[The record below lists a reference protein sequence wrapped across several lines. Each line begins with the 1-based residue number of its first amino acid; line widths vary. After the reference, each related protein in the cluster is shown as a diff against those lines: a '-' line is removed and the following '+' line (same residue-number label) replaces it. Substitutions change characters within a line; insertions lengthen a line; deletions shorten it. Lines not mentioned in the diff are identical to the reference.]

1 MTPLRPQTPDAYIPT
16 GVADNGGSRYDSV
29 TYGTL
34 GAVVPPTPSTNIP
47 VYGMAPLDSVPYTPL
62 SVEAYRLRSLRSLRS
77 PPKPQYSRYNLDDNL
92 RLLDENLRLPPLN
105 LMLDNA
111 RELSPAASSSGRAH
125 RHTLPQPSVPS
136 STAIKGPL
144 VEAPDLTGQISRD
157 GDEPLAFGGYST
169 VWRGIWRGDQSIER
183 KVCVQ
188 DHP

>member
-1 MTPLRPQTPDAYIPT
+1 MTPIRPQTPDAYIPT
-16 GVADNGGSRYDSV
+16 GVANNGGSRYDSV

-47 VYGMAPLDSVPYTPL
+47 IYGMAPLDSVPCAPL
-62 SVEAYRLRSLRSLRS
+62 SAEAYRLRSLRSPR
-77 PPKPQYSRYNLDDNL
+77 KPQYSRYNLDDNL
-92 RLLDENLRLPPLN
+92 RLPPLLN

-144 VEAPDLTGQISRD
+144 VEAPNLTGQISRD
-157 GDEPLAFGGYST
+157 GDEPLALGGYST

>member
-1 MTPLRPQTPDAYIPT
+1 M
-16 GVADNGGSRYDSV
+16 
-29 TYGTL
+29 
-34 GAVVPPTPSTNIP
+34 PPTPSTNIP

-62 SVEAYRLRSLRSLRS
+62 SAEAYRLRSLRSLRP
-77 PPKPQYSRYNLDDNL
+77 PPKPQYSRYNPDDNP
-92 RLLDENLRLPPLN
+92 RLPPLN